1 MLWELDGEMV
11 GQYCRAWNTCVKLT
25 HGVPR
30 STHTY
35 LVENLLAKNFL
46 PVKTELM
53 SRYVNFY
60 CSLLESPSKEVKI
73 MATLVKFDARSTTA
87 KNLELIQKESG
98 LDSTNLTANGVRV
111 AVPRVPVSENMEWIV
126 SLLPKL
132 LKQRREMENNSLD
145 TTYISISID
154 SLCNA

>member
-1 MLWELDGEMV
+1 MV
-11 GQYCRAWNTCVKLT
+11 GQYSRAWNTCVKLC

-30 STHTY
+30 STHTS
-35 LVENLLAKNFL
+35 LVENLLAKNYL

-53 SRYVNFY
+53 SRFVNFY
-60 CSLLESPSKEVKI
+60 SSLLESPSNEVKI
-73 MATLVKFDARSTTA
+73 MATLVKKDARSTTA

-98 LDSTNLTANGVRV
+98 LDSTNLTAKGVRC
-111 AVPRVPVSENMEWIV
+111 AVPRTPVPENMEWTI

-132 LKQRREMENNSLD
+132 LEQRRHMEDNSLD

-154 SLCNA
+154 SLCNS